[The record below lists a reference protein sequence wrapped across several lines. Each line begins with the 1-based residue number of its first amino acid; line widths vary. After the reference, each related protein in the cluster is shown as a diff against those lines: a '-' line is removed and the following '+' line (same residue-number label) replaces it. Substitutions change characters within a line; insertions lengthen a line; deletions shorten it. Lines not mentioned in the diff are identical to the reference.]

1 MVKTERLFGRYLQPL
16 IFKRFF
22 IKRFEKIRGLRFYM
36 FLLAINWSAFFANVG
51 QFILA
56 FSILVVL
63 HELGHFLP
71 AKWFGCRV
79 DKFYLFFNP
88 WFSLWK
94 KKVGETEYG
103 LGWVPLG
110 GYVKIAGMIDESMDK
125 EQMKLPAQPYEFRA
139 KPAWQRL
146 IIMVGGVIVNFIL
159 ALILFAMI
167 LFVWGEERLPVSNLK
182 YGLAADS
189 LAASIGIK
197 NGDNIT
203 GVNGKPLTYFGEL
216 PKQMMLTDKASLRIN
231 RNGTDTTVVL
241 PQGFISKLT
250 KNQLQGFVYPRFP
263 FTVDND
269 DDVKYVSGKMQKGDR
284 VIGINNQYFQFFD
297 EYMAVKKNLKSQ
309 DIKLS
314 LLRGTDTVQAIVKT
328 NEKTATGL
336 VPQDPGDLLGI
347 EKKEYSFA
355 ESIPAGIKYG
365 VAKLGEYITGI
376 KLLFTSKEHK
386 VSDNLGS
393 VISIGKT
400 FGGTWDWQRFWTM
413 TALFSIILAF
423 MNILPIPALDGGHAL
438 FTLAEMITG
447 RKPSDKFMEYAQM
460 VGMVLLLGLM
470 LYAFGLDIWR
480 LFK

>member
-1 MVKTERLFGRYLQPL
+1 
-16 IFKRFF
+16 
-22 IKRFEKIRGLRFYM
+22 M
-36 FLLAINWSAFFANVG
+36 FLLAIDWSAFFANVG

-63 HELGHFLP
+63 HEMGHFLP

-125 EQMKLPAQPYEFRA
+125 EQMKQPAQPWEFRS

-146 IIMVGGVIVNFIL
+146 IIMLGGVIVNFVL
-159 ALILFAMI
+159 ALVLFAMI
-167 LFVWGEERLPVSNLK
+167 LFVWGEERLPVKNLR
-182 YGLAADS
+182 YGMSADS
-189 LAASIGIK
+189 LATAAGIK
-197 NGDNIT
+197 DGDLIT
-203 GVNGKPLTYFGEL
+203 SVNGKPLVYYNEL
-216 PKQMMLTDKASLRIN
+216 PKQLMLSESVTLNVN
-231 RNGTDTTVVL
+231 RSGNDTTIVM
-241 PQGFISKLT
+241 PQGFVGKLT
-250 KNQLQGFVYPRFP
+250 KNQLRGFVSPRFP
-263 FTVDND
+263 VIVDSISP
-269 DDVKYVSGKMQKGDR
+269 KIEYKSGELKKGDQL
-284 VIGINNQYFQFFD
+284 IGVNNAAFIYYQEFD
-297 EYMAVKKNLKSQ
+297 SIKKKFKGEVVTLKALRGNDTAQIAVKLQ
-309 DIKLS
+309 DDGSVGFFPK
-314 LLRGTDTVQAIVKT
+314 
-328 NEKTATGL
+328 
-336 VPQDPGDLLGI
+336 DPGSILGT
-347 EKKEYSFA
+347 EKRTYSFF
-355 ESIPAGIKYG
+355 ESIPAGINYG
-365 VAKLGEYITGI
+365 VDRLGDYMTGI
-376 KLLFTSKEHK
+376 RLLFTSKEHK

-400 FGGTWDWQRFWTM
+400 FGGTWDWYRFWTM

-438 FTLAEMITG
+438 FTIYEMITG

>member
-1 MVKTERLFGRYLQPL
+1 MV
-16 IFKRFF
+16 
-22 IKRFEKIRGLRFYM
+22 
-36 FLLAINWSAFFANVG
+36 LLAIDWSAFFANVG

-71 AKWFGCRV
+71 ARWFGCRV

-103 LGWVPLG
+103 LGWIPLG

-125 EQMKLPAQPYEFRA
+125 EQLNLPAQPWEFRS

-146 IIMVGGVIVNFIL
+146 IIMLGGVTVNFIL
-159 ALILFAMI
+159 ALVLFAMI
-167 LFVWGEERLPVSNLK
+167 LFVWGEERLPMQNLR
-182 YGLAADS
+182 YGLATDS
-189 LAASIGIK
+189 LATAVGLQD
-197 NGDNIT
+197 GDLIT
-203 GVNGKPLTYFGEL
+203 GVNGQPINYYNDL
-216 PKQMMLTDKASLRIN
+216 PKALMLTERGTITVKRGN
-231 RNGTDTTVVL
+231 RDTTVNI
-241 PQGFISKLT
+241 PQGLVSKLT
-250 KNQLQGFVYPRFP
+250 KSQLGGFVSPRFP
-263 FTVDND
+263 VIVDS
-269 DDVKYVSGKMQKGDR
+269 VSTKVEYTSGELKKGDR
-284 VIGINNQYFQFFD
+284 LLAINGTPFRFYHEFDSIKQAYKNKEIVLTALRNGDTAKVGVKVKDDGSIGFLPQSIG
-297 EYMAVKKNLKSQ
+297 
-309 DIKLS
+309 KLF
-314 LLRGTDTVQAIVKT
+314 GT
-328 NEKTATGL
+328 ERR
-336 VPQDPGDLLGI
+336 
-347 EKKEYSFA
+347 EYSFGA
-355 ESIPAGIKYG
+355 SIPAGINYG
-365 VAKLGEYITGI
+365 VDKLKDYVTGI
-376 KLLFTSKEHK
+376 RLLFTSKEHK

-400 FGGTWDWQRFWTM
+400 FGGTWDWYRFWTM

-438 FTLAEMITG
+438 FTIYEMITG

-480 LFK
+480 MFK

>member
-1 MVKTERLFGRYLQPL
+1 MNG
-16 IFKRFF
+16 I
-22 IKRFEKIRGLRFYM
+22 M
-36 FLLAINWSAFFANVG
+36 FLLAIDWSAFFANVG

-63 HELGHFLP
+63 HEMGHFLP

-125 EQMKLPAQPYEFRA
+125 EQMNQPAQPWEFRS

-146 IIMVGGVIVNFIL
+146 IIMLGGVIVNFIL
-159 ALILFAMI
+159 ALVLFAMI
-167 LFVWGEERLPVSNLK
+167 LFVWGEERLPVKNLK
-182 YGLAADS
+182 YGMSADS
-189 LAASIGIK
+189 LATTVGLRD
-197 NGDNIT
+197 GDLIT
-203 GVNGKPLTYFGEL
+203 AVNGEPVVYFNDL
-216 PKQMMLTDKASLRIN
+216 PKQMMLTESVNLNVSRGGK
-231 RNGTDTTVVL
+231 DTTIIM
-241 PQGFISKLT
+241 PAGFIANLT
-250 KNQLQGFVYPRFP
+250 KNQRSAFVSPRFP
-263 FTVDND
+263 VYVDSISP
-269 DDVKYVSGKMQKGDR
+269 KIEYKSGELKKGDQL
-284 VIGINNQYFQFFD
+284 IGINNKPFTYYQEFD
-297 EYMAVKKNLKSQ
+297 SIKRQLKGQTVTLQALRGADTAQVAVKLTEDGSVGFFPK
-309 DIKLS
+309 
-314 LLRGTDTVQAIVKT
+314 AP
-328 NEKTATGL
+328 GL
-336 VPQDPGDLLGI
+336 LLGV
-347 EKKEYSFA
+347 EKKEYSFF
-355 ESIPAGIKYG
+355 ESIPAGINYG
-365 VAKLGEYITGI
+365 IDRLGDYMTGI
-376 KLLFTSKEHK
+376 RLLFTSKEHK

-400 FGGTWDWQRFWTM
+400 FGGTWDWYRFWTM

-438 FTLAEMITG
+438 FTIYEMITG

-460 VGMVLLLGLM
+460 AGMVLLLGLM

-480 LFK
+480 LFR